1 MFLGFV
7 FLGWLL
13 VFVFNALPV
22 DSLAECEHGYAS
34 TFPSVPSPGLQ
45 DPKPTRRL
53 SRARKYSG
61 SGSIASIATRY
72 AVGRAAWE
80 SELQKKAGGHGE
92 KLAVL
97 EKWEESEQ
105 LEGFRAGAHRC
116 SVRSGSVALE
126 VEGTQG
132 SWV

>member
-1 MFLGFV
+1 MF
-7 FLGWLL
+7 
-13 VFVFNALPV
+13 FVFNALPV

-72 AVGRAAWE
+72 EVGRAGWG
-80 SELQKKAGGHGE
+80 SKLQKKVRGSGE
-92 KLAVL
+92 KLAL
-97 EKWEESEQ
+97 MEKWEESE
-105 LEGFRAGAHRC
+105 
-116 SVRSGSVALE
+116 
-126 VEGTQG
+126 
-132 SWV
+132 